1 MDILIS
7 NGSSLPIYQQI
18 SSQIKKA
25 IISEELDE
33 GSALPSIR
41 KLAAELQV
49 SVITTK
55 RAYEDLEHE
64 GLLESVPGK
73 GFYVAPKNRELLKEK
88 KMQLI
93 ESKLIE
99 VIEEASILGLTKDEL
114 FEIINLLYE

>member
-7 NGSSLPIYQQI
+7 NGSPLPIYQQI
-18 SSQIKKA
+18 SSQIKKS

-33 GSALPSIR
+33 GASLPSIR
-41 KLAAELQV
+41 KLASELQV

-55 RAYEDLEHE
+55 RAYEDLERE

-73 GFYVAPKNRELLKEK
+73 GFFVATKNRELIKEK

-93 ESKLIE
+93 EVKLTE
-99 VIEEASILGLTKDEL
+99 VIEEASILGLSRDDL
-114 FEIINLLYE
+114 FEIISLLYE